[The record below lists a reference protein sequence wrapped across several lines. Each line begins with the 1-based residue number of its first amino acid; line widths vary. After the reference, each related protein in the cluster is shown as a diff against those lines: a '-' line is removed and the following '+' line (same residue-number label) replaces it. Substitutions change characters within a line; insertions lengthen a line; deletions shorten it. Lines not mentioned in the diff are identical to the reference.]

1 MKKNIV
7 KLFCLF
13 IVAAMLLS
21 GCGEAASKEKTPTGG
36 KVAAD
41 PQAVVAFQ
49 PTLDVDGEKVV
60 AFNEIN
66 SAVTADKKANT
77 LDKLD
82 DTNWCLL
89 RQEGAEWEQPAVYD
103 LGKWHNG
110 DKTADSK
117 LLAYSFNKSGS
128 IALMCYNKD
137 KVALKAIGNES
148 FPASGVLLASS
159 GDKQIGLCYVAD
171 ADATVTIP
179 EGTLTALD
187 SVGGVATNFL
197 DSSDGSVRTV
207 SVKLLVNDKVLWS
220 DVMGNQ
226 AAEDGSAVST
236 LTYPEFA
243 DLSLKEGDI
252 VSFSI
257 QLNGTAA
264 EADYTEGEDTPS
276 GPKYK
281 DVKRTVKEY
290 EQQEVPKAPKT
301 PTIKAVTG
309 YDSTFRIV
317 YPANASATLEK
328 SAKALRRDL
337 ELLINASVE
346 MYKDSEERQGN
357 EILVGET
364 NRAASGNAYSRLRG
378 YRTNCANDFAITM
391 TANQDIT
398 VAAGSQYALDN
409 AIDYLLKKVIVS
421 DKNKIPTNLDY
432 VSRPTVGNIT
442 IGGKKATEYVIRTEQ
457 YPSLVAK
464 RAAVALQDYLI
475 TAGGVEVAVENDQT
489 TTASEILVGLT
500 TRSVDASVLKDESLD
515 FVNGYAPED
524 YNVFFKDGKLFVE
537 AGSDYAANYAVV
549 KLIAKLKSD
558 GSLDAGYTNKGT
570 ADKKAYEMTDGYSYA
585 WGDEFYTT
593 DKDGKAVENYVD
605 FWEDIPST
613 GAEGG
618 PPFFRIGA
626 KLIDEILAPGADPA
640 LKAMLSEKLTD
651 PAHGDYYSFGKKYMG
666 GIIGGCY
673 GVKDNLLFQNYKFDT
688 KKGYWGSHLQTT
700 NTMHFRYGLFEVRAK
715 FAAVPGV
722 SCTLWLNGKAGLTNF
737 QEIDLI
743 ESFGSKTLST
753 CLHTWGEDHINHAS
767 TGDYQKALM
776 RAPGSELWTDRFHY
790 LAMEWDADM
799 LDIYLDGELVST
811 CDQTEEKWNA
821 FEQKVDIRIACQ
833 VGGGFYMT
841 DGLAGTKGG
850 IDELLNTQ
858 ATQYYDYMRVYQKST
873 GKQRVWT
880 YGKK

>member
-281 DVKRTVKEY
+281 TVKRTVTETEY
-290 EQQEVPKAPKT
+290 QEIPKT

-328 SAKALRRDL
+328 SAMALRRDL

-346 MYKDSEERQGN
+346 MYDDSEERQGN

-364 NRAASGNAYSRLRG
+364 NRAASGDAYSRLRG

-409 AIDYLLKKVIVS
+409 AIEYLLKNVIVS

-500 TRSVDASVLKDESLD
+500 TRSVGAEIFKDKSLD
-515 FVNGYAPED
+515 FVKDYDPED
-524 YNVFFKDGKLFVE
+524 FNVFFKDGKLFVE

-549 KLIAKLKSD
+549 QLINKLKSD
-558 GSLDAGYTNKGT
+558 GALASTYTNKGSV
-570 ADKKAYEMTDGYSYA
+570 DKKAYEMTDGYSYA
-585 WGDEFYTT
+585 WGDEFYDT
-593 DKDGKAVENYVD
+593 DKNVD
-605 FWEDIPST
+605 SWEDIAPT
-613 GAEGG
+613 GTEGG
-618 PPFFRIGA
+618 PPFFYPSA
-626 KLIDEILAPGADPA
+626 KLVEDLLAPGADPT
-640 LKAMLSEKLTD
+640 LKSLLSAKLTD
-651 PAHGDYYSFGKKYMG
+651 SSHGDYYSFSKKYFG
-666 GIIGGCY
+666 GVAGGCY
-673 GVKDNLLFQNYKFDT
+673 GTKDNLLFQNYKFDT

-700 NTMHFRYGLFEVRAK
+700 NTMHFRYGIFEVRAK

-722 SCTLWLNGKAGLTNF
+722 SSTLWLAGRSGLVNY

-743 ESFGSKTLST
+743 ESFGSKNLVTN
-753 CLHTWGEDHINHAS
+753 LHTWGEQHINHGAS
-767 TGDYQKALM
+767 GDYKAVSM
-776 RAPGSELWTDRFHY
+776 SAPNGELWTDRFHY

-799 LDIYLDGELVST
+799 LDIYLDGELVSS
-811 CDQTEEKWNA
+811 CDQTDGKWDA
-821 FEQKVDIRIACQ
+821 FEQKIDIRIGCE
-833 VGGGFYMT
+833 VGGGFYMSN
-841 DGLAGTKGG
+841 GLAGAKGG

-858 ATQYYDYMRVYQKST
+858 ATQYYDFLRIYQKST